1 MSKQW
6 LGVDLGGTNVRVGA
20 VRDGDVIR
28 LEKRRIAGL
37 KREEQVIDAL
47 FDQISRH
54 DLASVAGIGVGVPG
68 TVDLD
73 GVVYDV
79 QNLPGWDRVELA
91 RILSERF
98 KLPVRVEN
106 DTNCFAL
113 GEYYHGEGTPYHSL
127 IALNIGT
134 GVAGGI
140 LIDGELYRGHNGG
153 AGEFGT
159 VPYLDSMMEHY
170 CGGLFFLKKYDADG
184 GEMAERAHSGDAEAV
199 EAFRT
204 YGRHLGHCLKMILYA
219 WDPEAIFLGG
229 SVSKS
234 WDLFRE
240 ELEAELET
248 FSYQEV
254 IKNLTLAVS
263 RTEHVAILGAAALI
277 EHPPA

>member
-20 VRDGDVIR
+20 VREGEVIR
-28 LEKRRIAGL
+28 LEKQRIAGL
-37 KREEQVIDAL
+37 KREDQVLDAII
-47 FDQISRH
+47 DQIARH

-68 TVDLD
+68 TVDSD
-73 GVVYDV
+73 GVVHDV

-98 KLPVRVEN
+98 SLPVRVEN

-113 GEYYHGEGTPYHSL
+113 GEYHHGEGKPYRSM

-140 LIDGELYRGHNGG
+140 LVNGELYRGHNGG

-159 VPYLDSMMEHY
+159 VAYRDSMMEHY
-170 CGGLFFLKKYDADG
+170 CGGLFFLKQYDTDG
-184 GEMAERAHSGDAEAV
+184 GELADRAINGDSDAQ
-199 EAFRT
+199 EAFRI
-204 YGRHLGHCLKMILYA
+204 YGHHLGRCLQMILYA

-229 SVSKS
+229 SVSHS
-234 WDLFRE
+234 WDLFHE
-240 ELEAELET
+240 ELEAELAN

-254 IKNLTLAVS
+254 IRNLTLKVS
-263 RTEHVAILGAAALI
+263 RTEHVAVLGAAALI
-277 EHPPA
+277 EYPPA